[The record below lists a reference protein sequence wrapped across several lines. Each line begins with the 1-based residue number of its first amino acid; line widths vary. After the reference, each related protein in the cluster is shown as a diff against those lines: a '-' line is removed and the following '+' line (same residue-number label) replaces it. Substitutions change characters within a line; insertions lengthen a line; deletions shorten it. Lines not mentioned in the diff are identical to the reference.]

1 MPQIFS
7 RTANY
12 LANYSILFAL
22 AALPLF
28 LFISYALATSPY
40 VTRRHIA
47 RAQPVPFS
55 HKHHVGGLGIDCRY
69 CHTSVEVAASAGMPP
84 TQTCMNCHQQI
95 WTDSPMLAP
104 VRESW
109 RSGTPIKWNRVNNLP
124 DFVYFNHAVH
134 VNGGVGCASC
144 HGRVEEMPL
153 MAKAQT
159 LYMQWCLN
167 CHGHPQPNLRP
178 RGEIFNT
185 ASGPPGGAEGELLFE
200 EYRIRTAGLTNCSAC
215 HR

>member
-1 MPQIFS
+1 MPALFKPG
-7 RTANY
+7 ANAIARAVV
-12 LANYSILFAL
+12 LAVPLVAIVLFAS
-22 AALPLF
+22 LF
-28 LFISYALATSPY
+28 AFGTSPY
-40 VTRRHIA
+40 FNGLGIPVD
-47 RAQPVPFS
+47 QPVQFS
-55 HKHHVGGLGIDCRY
+55 HAHHVAGLGIDCRY